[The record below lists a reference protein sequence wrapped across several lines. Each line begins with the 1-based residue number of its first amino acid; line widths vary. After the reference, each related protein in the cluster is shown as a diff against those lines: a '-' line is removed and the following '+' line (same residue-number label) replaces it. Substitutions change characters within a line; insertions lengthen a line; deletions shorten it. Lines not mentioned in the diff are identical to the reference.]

1 MRGKWKDLKAKHK
14 KLESDTVYISWVKLH
29 LNLESW
35 LGKLHWRYK
44 EAIGGEKLIES
55 WGQIAKRA
63 H

>member
-1 MRGKWKDLKAKHK
+1 M
-14 KLESDTVYISWVKLH
+14 SWVKLH
-29 LNLESW
+29 FNLESW
-35 LGKLHWRYK
+35 LGKLYWRYK